1 MDTRYAAGVLV
12 LLALAAVPTALHGY
26 FGLREH
32 DGRTASAVPPVL
44 AEARSQPVQRRAGWA
59 QSNFQS
65 DDAVE
70 RTYRLGNHDVWLF
83 VARSFDAKRLYHHP
97 ELAAL
102 RGTQTA
108 GAGVARV
115 PARPDVPLHVLTTAR
130 GDRRGVAVYALLYDG
145 RFVDNPILFQ
155 LRTSVE
161 LLFSGRKP
169 MTLLMASDLAGRVD
183 QLDEAPAV
191 RILLAAL
198 EAFEAQ
204 ETQ

>member
-12 LLALAAVPTALHGY
+12 LLACAAVPTALHGY

-32 DGRTASAVPPVL
+32 DGRTTSAVPSIL
-44 AEARSQPVQRRAGWA
+44 DGAASQPVQRRAGWA
-59 QSNFQS
+59 QSNFDS
-65 DDAVE
+65 DDSVE
-70 RTYRLGNHDVWLF
+70 RIYRVGSHDVRLF

-102 RGTQTA
+102 RGTETA
-108 GAGVARV
+108 GAGIARL
-115 PARPDVPLHVLTTAR
+115 PARPDLPLHVLTTAR
-130 GDRRGVAVYALLYDG
+130 GGQRGVAVYALLYDG
-145 RFVDNPILFQ
+145 HFVDNPILFQ

-169 MTLLMASDLAGRVD
+169 MTLIMASDLVGHVD
-183 QLDEAPAV
+183 RLDEAPAT
-191 RILLAAL
+191 RIVLAAL
-198 EAFEAQ
+198 DAFERQ